1 MTVLQVV
8 NASRTFRGS
17 PRVRALDGA
26 SLDLER
32 GEILGLVGRN
42 GAGKS
47 TLLLAVAGML
57 RLDAGSIRWKGAAV
71 PLGGSPDMGYAPER
85 PAGDPNATVTES
97 LVSLCALRG
106 VARREARGAVAEVLR
121 QVFLSDLADRR
132 VRSLSRGN
140 GQRLGLAQAL
150 IGKPDLLL
158 LDETLSGLDPIVHRE
173 ACKTIRALP
182 ARGTSVILSSHDLT
196 AVEELA
202 ARVAVMAAGRI
213 RAVLDAREF
222 RRPGSLRE
230 RFFRILD
237 AADRELKDTGLA
249 ATA

>member
-1 MTVLQVV
+1 MLQIT
-8 NASRTFRGS
+8 NATRTFRGS
-17 PRVRALDGA
+17 TPVRALDGV
-26 SLDLER
+26 SLDLAR

-57 RLDAGSIRWKGAAV
+57 RLDAGAIQWKGGPV
-71 PLGGSPDMGYAPER
+71 PPGGSPEIGYAPER
-85 PAGDPNATVTES
+85 PAGDPNATVIES
-97 LVSLCALRG
+97 LSSLCVLRG
-106 VARREARGAVAEVLR
+106 MSHRDAKRVVADVL
-121 QVFLSDLADRR
+121 QEVFLTDLADRR

-150 IGKPDLLL
+150 LGKPALLL

-173 ACKTIRALP
+173 ACQTIRALP
-182 ARGTSVILSSHDLT
+182 ARGAGVILSSHDLT

-202 ARVAVMAAGRI
+202 TRVAVMAAGRI

-230 RFFRILD
+230 RFFQILD
-237 AADRELKDTGLA
+237 AADGEPKSTNVA

>member
-1 MTVLQVV
+1 MTVLQIAD
-8 NASRTFRGS
+8 ASRTFRG
-17 PRVRALDGA
+17 PPPVRALDGV
-26 SLDLER
+26 DLELAR

-57 RLDAGSIRWKGAAV
+57 RLEKGSVRWNDSSV
-71 PLGGSPDMGYAPER
+71 PLGGSPDIGYAPER

-97 LVSLCALRG
+97 LSSLCVLRG
-106 VARREARGAVAEVLR
+106 IPRREAKSVVADVL
-121 QVFLSDLADRR
+121 QEVFLSDLADRR
-132 VRSLSRGN
+132 IRSLSRGN

-150 IGKPDLLL
+150 LGKPALLL

-173 ACKTIRALP
+173 ACHTIRGLP
-182 ARGTSVILSSHDLT
+182 ARGASVILSSHDLT

-202 ARVAVMAAGRI
+202 TRVAVMAAGRI

-237 AADRELKDTGLA
+237 TADRELKDTDLA
-249 ATA
+249 ETA